1 MPLKKK
7 YRPAGN
13 SIGLKRIPVSTNLF
27 HPCCY
32 QLFQSG
38 TAALSAAIT
47 ACVKL
52 NGKQTS
58 KPEIIVPAYA
68 CPDLISA
75 ALFAGVTPIPC
86 DLAENSPDLSVEY
99 IRGRIT
105 ADTVAIISINFL
117 GLPGNLAELKNICAA
132 QNLFLIYDCAQWFPL
147 KKEYRWPGDFN
158 IISFGRGK
166 PVNLLHGGA
175 VITANPDAKKALPVL
190 PPEKRHSLSNLFQMC
205 KVRLYNFLIQPIVYR
220 FVSQLPGLNIGLT
233 LYKPLATV
241 SCMNSF
247 YSELIEHNVDRFRSQ
262 NNALQYLHQRISMLS
277 HPLLTNL
284 VSRELDTD
292 PGYLLRYPILIKN
305 KAIRDRFYEQ
315 TRNYGTSLLYQRP
328 LNQIIGLENIL
339 DKRTPYTN
347 ASHFADH
354 LVTLPCYEDIDESV
368 VDTIVDAL
376 NSLLP
381 DSSE

>member
-13 SIGLKRIPVSTNLF
+13 SIGLKRTPVSTNLF
-27 HPCCY
+27 HPCRY

-38 TAALSAAIT
+38 TAALSAAVS

-52 NGKQTS
+52 KRTPTS

-75 ALFAGVTPIPC
+75 ILFAGVTPIPC
-86 DLAENSPDLSVEY
+86 DLAENSPVLSVEH

-117 GLPGNLAELKNICAA
+117 GLPGNLAELKSICAN
-132 QNLFLIYDCAQWFPL
+132 QKLFLIYDCAQWFPL
-147 KKEYRWPGDFN
+147 AKEYRWPGDFN

-175 VITANPDAKKALPVL
+175 VIPANPDAKKVLPVL
-190 PPEKRHSLSNLFQMC
+190 PPEKRNSLFNLLQMC

-241 SCMNSF
+241 SSMNSF
-247 YSELIEHNVDRFRSQ
+247 YSELIEHNVNRFRSQ
-262 NNALQYLHQRISMLS
+262 NNALQYLHQRMSMLS

-284 VSRELDTD
+284 VSEELDTD

-305 KAIRDRFYEQ
+305 TAIRDRFYEQ

-339 DKRTPYTN
+339 DKETPYTN

-354 LVTLPCYEDIDESV
+354 LVTLPCHEDIDESV
-368 VDTIVDAL
+368 VDIIVDAL

-381 DSSE
+381 GSSE